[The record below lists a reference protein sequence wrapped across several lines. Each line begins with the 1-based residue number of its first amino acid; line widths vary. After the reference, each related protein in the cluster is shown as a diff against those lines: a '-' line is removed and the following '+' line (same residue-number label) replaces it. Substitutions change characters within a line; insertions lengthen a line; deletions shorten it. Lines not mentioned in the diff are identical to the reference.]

1 MTMPAPCLDLTDGQ
15 QSQLLA
21 ELENDPPDA
30 PLKAA
35 VLVGRVPVTPALID
49 LLREIADF
57 PADDQP
63 AWRALYLQAGTLFV
77 FCSR

>member
-1 MTMPAPCLDLTDGQ
+1 MTAPAPCLDLTDEQ
-15 QSQLLA
+15 QSQLEGDL
-21 ELENDPPDA
+21 PDS

-63 AWRALYLQAGTLFV
+63 AWRVQYLRACTLGV
-77 FCSR
+77 FCA